1 MLRVLRLLRVLAMSR
16 LRLTLTLAALAALAA
31 CDRDARTAAP
41 PPPTATTAEVPAPTV
56 PAPTDPGSTDPGPS
70 PRPTPA
76 PVDYRGGA
84 GPAYLGVDGAGLF
97 RLDGGVVTK
106 LIEHPYSFHEVAL
119 GPDGVVFA
127 SAIGG
132 LWKLGRGAP
141 ENLEH
146 NAPQL
151 IQQIAVGPDGVLW
164 ATDRSAVHRWDGTW
178 TEEPAA
184 TFAGPDPLIE
194 DLAVDRDG
202 RVWVVKASALW
213 RLDGDRWNQLD
224 ISFTG
229 TSEPYFSAIAMHPDG
244 SVYVACIRG
253 TFVFADGAWR
263 RTGLTGRYGSLDEL
277 VIGPAGHV
285 AGSGGVGTIAVQT
298 PTGAV
303 RTADV
308 DDGPARAK
316 RGDVLAVDGTG
327 RTWVTTDHGL
337 VIFDRDGG
345 LAQQW
350 LPGTVAGITGKV
362 TAVAVIGDGP
372 TLPTL
377 TAAATGTI
385 VGKVLRAGKPVA
397 GADLEL
403 CDLPLTMFRRTPCEA
418 STVRYRATTAPD
430 GTFAL
435 PDVPV
440 GSYGFAVKPG
450 AQWVILLGGSCCE
463 ALTAGGRYDVG
474 AITLD

>member
-1 MLRVLRLLRVLAMSR
+1 MASTGRGMGLGYPRDVPVMSR
-16 LRLTLTLAALAALAA
+16 LHPTVTLAALATLAA
-31 CDRDARTAAP
+31 CDRPDRPTDRGATPPAPTTATAP
-41 PPPTATTAEVPAPTV
+41 PPGAAPATAEQPAPV
-56 PAPTDPGSTDPGPS
+56 
-70 PRPTPA
+70 
-76 PVDYRGGA
+76 PVDYRAAA
-84 GPAYLGVDGAGLF
+84 GPAYLGVGGAGLF
-97 RLDGGVVTK
+97 RLEDGVLTK
-106 LIEHPYSFHEVAL
+106 VIDHRYTFHEVVA

-127 SAIGG
+127 SAVGG
-132 LWKLGRGAP
+132 LWKVGRGAP
-141 ENLEH
+141 EDLEH

-151 IQQIAVGPDGVLW
+151 IQQLAVGPDGVLW
-164 ATDRSAVHRWDGTW
+164 ASDRTAIHRWDGTW

-224 ISFTG
+224 IGFTG
-229 TSEPYFSAIAMHPDG
+229 TTEPFFSAIAMHPDG
-244 SVYVACIRG
+244 SVYVTCNRG
-253 TFVFADGAWR
+253 TFAFTDGAWR

-277 VIGPAGHV
+277 VVGPAGHV
-285 AGSGGVGTIAVQT
+285 AGSGGIGTIAVQA

-316 RGDVLAVDGTG
+316 RGDVLAIDGAG
-327 RTWVTTDHGL
+327 RAWVATDHGL

-350 LPGTVAGITGKV
+350 SPGTVAGITGKV
-362 TAVAVIGDGP
+362 NAVAVIGDGP

-403 CDLPLTMFRRTPCEA
+403 CDLPLTMFRRTPCES
-418 STVRYRATTAPD
+418 STARYRATTAAD

-463 ALTAGGRYDVG
+463 DLTAGGRYDVG

>member
-1 MLRVLRLLRVLAMSR
+1 MRLGYGIGMLRSVLRLLRVLAMSR

-56 PAPTDPGSTDPGPS
+56 PAPSDPGSTDPGPS

-106 LIEHPYSFHEVAL
+106 LIEHPYSFHEVAV

-164 ATDRSAVHRWDGTW
+164 ATDRPRSIAGTAPGPRSRPRPS
-178 TEEPAA
+178 PA
-184 TFAGPDPLIE
+184 PDPLIE

-224 ISFTG
+224 IGFTG
-229 TSEPYFSAIAMHPDG
+229 TSEPYFSAIGHAPRRLGLRGVHPRHLR
-244 SVYVACIRG
+244 VRRRP
-253 TFVFADGAWR
+253 WR

-285 AGSGGVGTIAVQT
+285 AGSGGVGTIAVQA

-316 RGDVLAVDGTG
+316 RGDVLAVDGGG

-337 VIFDRDGG
+337 VIFDGDGG

-403 CDLPLTMFRRTPCEA
+403 CDLA
-418 STVRYRATTAPD
+418 AH
-430 GTFAL
+430 
-435 PDVPV
+435 DVPPH
-440 GSYGFAVKPG
+440 AV
-450 AQWVILLGGSCCE
+450 
-463 ALTAGGRYDVG
+463 
-474 AITLD
+474 